1 MSGEQAARVGHV
13 PDLAAFVF
21 EASLANRTKFTRK
34 TTSAFLAALAGG
46 WSITK
51 ACRDA
56 GISNRTYYDWREEH
70 PEFAVAADRAIEQG
84 TDKLEDIAWERAT
97 RPLDGS
103 DTMLI
108 FLLKARRPA
117 KYRETIRNEHTGPDG
132 KDLTIIFAQRDDGP
146 Q

>member
-1 MSGEQAARVGHV
+1 MIA
-13 PDLAAFVF
+13 
-21 EASLANRTKFTRK
+21 LAN
-34 TTSAFLAALAGG
+34 G

-56 GISNRTYYDWREEH
+56 GISNRTYYDWRAAN
-70 PEFAVAADRAIEQG
+70 PEFAAQADEAIEQG

-117 KYRETIRNEHTGPDG
+117 KYRETTRHEHTGPDG
-132 KDLTIIFAQRDDGP
+132 KDLTIVFAQREDGP